1 MTAPVQLDRKLSAAQ
16 WRVLILLVL
25 SVCIN
30 YIDRANL
37 SVAAPFFKRELSL
50 SPEQLGILFSAFF
63 WTYAVFQVVSG
74 WLVDRY
80 NVSLVYGLAFLI
92 WSIATALT
100 GLVSGFG
107 VLLAFRLFL
116 GIGESVAYPAYSKI
130 LAGNFPE
137 YHRGLANSLVDAG
150 SKAGPALGMLV
161 GGLLMERFGWRPF
174 FIVLG
179 LGSLFWL
186 GPWVA
191 WAPRHS
197 TITAEHVR
205 DAPGIG
211 AILRRRAAWATF
223 LGLFSANYF
232 LYFLLTWLPSYLV
245 MERHYSIDM
254 MAKWGSVPYWMI
266 AASSIGFGWLSDHLI
281 GSGYSPTRI
290 RKTFAVLGLAFAML
304 IIPAAVIRDAKLS
317 MMFLLMACLA
327 YGLYTSNNWAITQ
340 TLAGPAAA
348 GKWTGLQNGIGNLAG
363 VVSPYMTGLVV
374 NKTGVFFLAFL
385 STALVALA
393 GAAVLLFMIGPVVP
407 LQWEKKRT

>member
-1 MTAPVQLDRKLSAAQ
+1 
-16 WRVLILLVL
+16 
-25 SVCIN
+25 
-30 YIDRANL
+30 
-37 SVAAPFFKRELSL
+37 
-50 SPEQLGILFSAFF
+50 
-63 WTYAVFQVVSG
+63 
-74 WLVDRY
+74 
-80 NVSLVYGLAFLI
+80 
-92 WSIATALT
+92 
-100 GLVSGFG
+100 
-107 VLLAFRLFL
+107 
-116 GIGESVAYPAYSKI
+116 
-130 LAGNFPE
+130 
-137 YHRGLANSLVDAG
+137 
-150 SKAGPALGMLV
+150 
-161 GGLLMERFGWRPF
+161 
-174 FIVLG
+174 
-179 LGSLFWL
+179 
-186 GPWVA
+186 
-191 WAPRHS
+191 
-197 TITAEHVR
+197 
-205 DAPGIG
+205 
-211 AILRRRAAWATF
+211 
-223 LGLFSANYF
+223 
-232 LYFLLTWLPSYLV
+232 

-304 IIPAAVIRDAKLS
+304 IIPAAVIRDARLS
-317 MMFLLMACLA
+317 MMFLLLACLA